1 VSETP
6 ERELPTMSIDDA
18 PLRVRRD
25 YYRRERRNSALAI
38 AVIMVI
44 MLLLALGVWALLGRS

>member
-1 VSETP
+1 MSETP

-38 AVIMVI
+38 ALIVTLVS
-44 MLLLALGVWALLGRS
+44 LLGAGIWALFVRS